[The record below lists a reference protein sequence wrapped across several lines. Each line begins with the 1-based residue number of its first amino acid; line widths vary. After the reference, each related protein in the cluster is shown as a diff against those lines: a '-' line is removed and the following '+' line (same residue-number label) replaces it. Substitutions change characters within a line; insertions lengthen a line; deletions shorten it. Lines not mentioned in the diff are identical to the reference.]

1 MKTDAA
7 KFWRAFG
14 GYLFAVLA
22 AVCLISMIATRYVR
36 DNWLNTERFVAIV
49 APLPQN
55 NTVATA
61 LADYV
66 TAQIFDN
73 GAAEGAI
80 KSFLPP
86 RLDGLAAPLSS
97 ILKDKVHDISVNIVK
112 SDQFTTIWTSTNR
125 LAQSQL
131 IRLADSSPRTP
142 NKNLSEYSLKLQQGV
157 NAVRTRLGQDTTPL
171 VSEQARQN
179 LQNVVINT
187 RLRVN
192 RFRQTVKAIRLAAA
206 TLPYVVLALVLVSL
220 AIAYNR
226 RRALLVIGALA
237 TLTAAIMLIVFKV
250 GSNAAIGSINT
261 TYQAAAHVIYEAFY
275 SNLRLRIAAG
285 LIVGWLILIA
295 AMCAGPYGWA
305 QSLRHALRIDRVP
318 KTKVWAWAQKARAY
332 LAQSFWWYE
341 LGGVIIYFVI
351 LLLSSNLTSQN
362 LIISTSVLASYC
374 SAIVL
379 FAHLS
384 PHRRKAV

>member
-1 MKTDAA
+1 MNTRAI

-36 DNWLNTERFVAIV
+36 DNWLNTDRFVAIV

-55 NTVATA
+55 DTVATA

-66 TAQIFDN
+66 TAQIFDS
-73 GAAEGAI
+73 GAAENTL

-86 RLDGLAAPLSS
+86 RLDGLAGPLSS
-97 ILKDKVHDISVNIVK
+97 ILKDKVHDISVNVVK
-112 SDQFTTIWTSTNR
+112 SDQFTYIWTSTNR
-125 LAQSQL
+125 LAHTQL

-142 NKNLSEYSLKLQQGV
+142 NKNLSTYSLKLEQGV
-157 NAVRTRLGQDTTPL
+157 AAVRSKLGQDTSPL
-171 VSEQARQN
+171 VSEQAKQN
-179 LQNVVINT
+179 LQNVVVNT
-187 RLRVN
+187 RLQVN
-192 RFRQTVKAIRLAAA
+192 RFRQTVKTIRLVAT
-206 TLPYVVLALVLVSL
+206 TLPYVVIALVLASV
-220 AIAYNR
+220 AVAYNR

-250 GSNAAIGSINT
+250 GSNAAIHSIADS
-261 TYQAAAHVIYEAFY
+261 YQAAASVIYEAFY
-275 SNLRLRIAAG
+275 SNLRLRIAGG
-285 LIVGWLILIA
+285 LIVGWLILII
-295 AMCAGPYGWA
+295 AMLSGPYAWA
-305 QSLRHALRIDRVP
+305 RSLRHALRIDRLP
-318 KTKVWAWAQKARAY
+318 KTKAWDWAQAARTY
-332 LAQSFWWYE
+332 LLQSFWWYE
-341 LGGVIIYFVI
+341 LGGVVIYFVI

-362 LIISTSVLASYC
+362 LITSTSLLVSYC

-379 FAHLS
+379 FAHVS